1 MKGIATEVTAEVF
14 RLQQQDDRHHSDL
27 SRSLDSKL
35 ANQDE
40 QLVSLLHHSDAM
52 KVLPQDLTR
61 LRRKVNEDTRVVLS
75 EITRLQKAMQVD
87 YLPPSKPRRKVSDP
101 SRSPLQS
108 PLPRETRAVWLEAPK
123 KTRSKRPGTMPPVLL
138 TEDVEAE
145 LDEPVSPRPSEQEKR
160 FRDWGVQVEVHFKE
174 VWVQTEGSWNE
185 LSMER
190 LRQEKRKKKK
200 VITKEETARQQQIR
214 AANFTPIDKL
224 REKATEAAM
233 KRQYSVFDYYKDR
246 EMCEDVSSNWV
257 SLAAS

>member
-87 YLPPSKPRRKVSDP
+87 S
-101 SRSPLQS
+101 LQ
-108 PLPRETRAVWLEAPK
+108 AA
-123 KTRSKRPGTMPPVLL
+123 
-138 TEDVEAE
+138 
-145 LDEPVSPRPSEQEKR
+145 QE
-160 FRDWGVQVEVHFKE
+160 GE
-174 VWVQTEGSWNE
+174 
-185 LSMER
+185 
-190 LRQEKRKKKK
+190 
-200 VITKEETARQQQIR
+200 
-214 AANFTPIDKL
+214 
-224 REKATEAAM
+224 
-233 KRQYSVFDYYKDR
+233 
-246 EMCEDVSSNWV
+246 
-257 SLAAS
+257 